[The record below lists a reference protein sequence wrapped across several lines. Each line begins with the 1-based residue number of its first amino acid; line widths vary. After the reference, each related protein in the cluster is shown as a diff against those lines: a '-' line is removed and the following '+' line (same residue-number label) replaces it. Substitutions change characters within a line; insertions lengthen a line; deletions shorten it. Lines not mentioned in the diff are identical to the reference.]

1 MVLRKR
7 LTVLSI
13 TAAVTKPALLLI
25 GALVF
30 TLGCSQADTETY
42 SQRVLKKM
50 SVEDPGDPNYPFQLG
65 RLYLREGRLDEARMQ
80 FEKALQIDP
89 SFHNAMAG
97 LGFVALE
104 EGQFER
110 AKLIFNQV
118 LNDDPGNQMATKG
131 LQRVSFEIL
140 QAS

>member
-1 MVLRKR
+1 
-7 LTVLSI
+7 
-13 TAAVTKPALLLI
+13 
-25 GALVF
+25 
-30 TLGCSQADTETY
+30 
-42 SQRVLKKM
+42 
-50 SVEDPGDPNYPFQLG
+50 
-65 RLYLREGRLDEARMQ
+65 MQ

-118 LNDDPGNQMATKG
+118 LNNDSGNQMATKG